1 MASERVS
8 RIPASEGSATASLP
22 PMPAMFMPPKLD
34 IIQLVADARGSRPP
48 RTACSRSPASAEW
61 RVVSL
66 RSRLRTVFLLGVL
79 ELGAISGVPMPPEN
93 IRALMDSI
101 NRQKLAHTLPS
112 EQQSGDEPAK

>member
-1 MASERVS
+1 
-8 RIPASEGSATASLP
+8 
-22 PMPAMFMPPKLD
+22 
-34 IIQLVADARGSRPP
+34 
-48 RTACSRSPASAEW
+48 
-61 RVVSL
+61 
-66 RSRLRTVFLLGVL
+66 LRTVFLLGVL